1 MRRRFATIGLTDTGR
16 RQPNPAAGEGESLI
30 LYRLIAIDI
39 DDTLLTDEGEI
50 TDATRAALAEAVNRG
65 VTVTLATG
73 RMFASAVKIAE
84 RIGLNVPIIT
94 YQGALIKTPF
104 DGRVLYERSVPAD
117 AAREILDY
125 CRKRRLHL
133 QLYTE
138 DRLYAAEDNDKVRDY
153 VRITEVPY
161 YVEPDFDKLIDKP
174 QTKMLII
181 DDPDRLDRIAEELR
195 PVFGSRVHI
204 TKSKPHYLEFLH
216 PEATK
221 GHALAA
227 LARHVGC
234 AMEQTIAIGDSWN
247 DREMIEAAGLGVAMG
262 NAVESLKAVAGYVTK
277 TNNEEGVKHVIDT
290 FILNP
295 QWS

>member
-1 MRRRFATIGLTDTGR
+1 
-16 RQPNPAAGEGESLI
+16 

-39 DDTLLTDEGEI
+39 DDTLLTDDGRI
-50 TDATRAALAEAVNRG
+50 TDATREALAEAARRG

-73 RMFASAVKIAE
+73 RMFASASRIAE

-94 YQGALIKTPF
+94 YQGALVKMPF
-104 DGRVLYERSVPAD
+104 DGKVLYERNVPAD
-117 AAREILDY
+117 AAREILAY
-125 CRKRRLHL
+125 ARRNNLHL

-138 DRLYAAEDNDKVRDY
+138 DELYAAEDNDKVRAY
-153 VRITEVPY
+153 AELSAVPY
-161 YVEPDFDKLIDKP
+161 RVEPDFDKLIARP
-174 QTKMLII
+174 QSKMLII
-181 DDPDRLDRIAEELR
+181 DDPDKLDRIADELR
-195 PVFGSRVHI
+195 PVYHGRVHI
-204 TKSKPHYLEFLH
+204 TKSKPHFLEFLH

-234 AMEQTIAIGDSWN
+234 VMEQTIAVGDSWN

-262 NAVESLKAVAGYVTK
+262 NAIESLKAVAGFVTK
-277 TNNEEGVKHVIDT
+277 TNNEDGVKHVIDT

-295 QWS
+295 LKS